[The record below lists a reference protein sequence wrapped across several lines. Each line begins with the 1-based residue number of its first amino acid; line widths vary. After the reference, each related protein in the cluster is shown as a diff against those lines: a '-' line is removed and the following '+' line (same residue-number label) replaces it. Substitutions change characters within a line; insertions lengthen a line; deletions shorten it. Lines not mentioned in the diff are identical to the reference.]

1 MKLYHKIVTGLV
13 TLALGSMAFTACTD
27 DVKFG
32 SSFIEKAPGGTVT
45 LDTVFGSA
53 EYTKQFLVGLY
64 TLQYYGLPYK
74 NATSAPWSQ
83 SYWNTKLD
91 ALTDC
96 YHQHFSGSN
105 AYTMY
110 YSNAL
115 TSNDRA
121 IISYN
126 DDYVWE
132 TVRRGWMLIENID
145 NVPGISDSEKKS
157 MIAQAKC
164 IIAAR
169 PYLYWYGKRY
179 GRTSRNGREYGQLY
193 GATARRGHPR
203 PALGL
208 QWQHH

>member
-1 MKLYHKIVTGLV
+1 MVS
-13 TLALGSMAFTACTD
+13 LAGAAFTACTD

-45 LDTVFGSA
+45 LDTVFNSA
-53 EYTKQFLVGLY
+53 EYTRQFLVGLY
-64 TLQYYGLPYK
+64 VQQYYGLPYK
-74 NATSAPWSQ
+74 NSTASPWSQ

-121 IISYN
+121 II
-126 DDYVWE
+126 
-132 TVRRGWMLIENID
+132 
-145 NVPGISDSEKKS
+145 
-157 MIAQAKC
+157 
-164 IIAAR
+164 
-169 PYLYWYGKRY
+169 
-179 GRTSRNGREYGQLY
+179 
-193 GATARRGHPR
+193 
-203 PALGL
+203 PA
-208 QWQHH
+208 